1 MSRIKVP
8 HGSYSN
14 SGRGGSRPGKIPKS
28 IADLMAMNHMS
39 MEESNKKESFMNG
52 LNDSMTEPLRRS
64 GESSENS
71 MVEPNPTWEPSID
84 VNESLW

>member
-14 SGRGGSRPGKIPKS
+14 YGRGGSRPGKIPKS

-52 LNDSMTEPLRRS
+52 LNDSTTEPLRRS
-64 GESSENS
+64 GQSSENS
-71 MVEPNPTWEPSID
+71 MVEPNPTWEPSTD